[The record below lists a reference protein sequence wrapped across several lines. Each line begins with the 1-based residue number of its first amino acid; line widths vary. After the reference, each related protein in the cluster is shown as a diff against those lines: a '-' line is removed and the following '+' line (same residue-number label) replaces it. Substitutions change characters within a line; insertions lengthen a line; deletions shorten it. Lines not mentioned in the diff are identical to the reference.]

1 MNNNSHQQ
9 SGCLSRTFKLSIS
22 GVVGAVI
29 VSVILLIGLEVIFWG
44 IGGILVVAD
53 PLEQVDAAVILSGGD
68 STRIYEAAELYED
81 KFINHVILT
90 ETGVE
95 VTEWGTSY
103 SNLMRFEA
111 IESGIPANA
120 ILITEQHVDS
130 TIDEARATRKLMN
143 IHNLHSLIV
152 ITDPFHTMRTR
163 LIFRKEF
170 KESEITVY
178 IRPVRNHWYQSDTWW
193 LSVRGWK
200 TTISEYLKLIGYLIG
215 F

>member
-1 MNNNSHQQ
+1 MNNSSPRP
-9 SGCLSRTFKLSIS
+9 SGCLSKTFWLSIS
-22 GVVGAVI
+22 GFIGAVI
-29 VSVILLIGLEVIFWG
+29 VSVVFLAALEIILWG

-68 STRIYEAAELYED
+68 STRIYEAAELYKERY
-81 KFINHVILT
+81 INYVILT

-95 VTEWGTSY
+95 VPEWGTSY

-120 ILITEQHVDS
+120 ILITEQHVDN

-170 KESEITVY
+170 EENEITVY
-178 IRPVRNHWYQSDTWW
+178 IRPVRDHWYRSDSWW
-193 LSVRGWK
+193 LSLRGWK
-200 TTISEYLKLIGYLIG
+200 ITISEYAKLFGYVIG